1 MVLQRNPLV
10 PQPPRRC
17 SITADIPPPL
27 QRAAHPAH
35 VQRRDPDYVA
45 AATQLICPSI
55 ALVIISRRCLDLP
68 GCLSGATCRA
78 IRSIAG
84 PYPARWTVKSS
95 RPRRSSVLITMLG
108 GVLSKVSQF
117 DRLMIRS
124 RCAHRAPGRC
134 RTYPNPY
141 VIHRTRSSGLLH
153 GRARTRKW
161 RNPHD
166 TRMCL

>member
-17 SITADIPPPL
+17 SITAHIPPPL

-68 GCLSGATCRA
+68 GCLSGAYLPCHPLHRRA
-78 IRSIAG
+78 LPCQVDRKELTTPEIFSAHHNVRGRIEQG
-84 PYPARWTVKSS
+84 VTV
-95 RPRRSSVLITMLG
+95 
-108 GVLSKVSQF
+108 
-117 DRLMIRS
+117 
-124 RCAHRAPGRC
+124 
-134 RTYPNPY
+134 
-141 VIHRTRSSGLLH
+141 
-153 GRARTRKW
+153 
-161 RNPHD
+161 
-166 TRMCL
+166 